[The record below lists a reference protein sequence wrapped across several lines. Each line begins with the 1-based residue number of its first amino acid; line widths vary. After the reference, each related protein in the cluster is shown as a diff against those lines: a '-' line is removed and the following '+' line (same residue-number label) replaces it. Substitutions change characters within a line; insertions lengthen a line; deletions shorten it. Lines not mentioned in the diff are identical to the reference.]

1 MKLKITKNEFQ
12 ISEPFTISRGS
23 RKLARVSTVEAKHNG
38 VKGFG
43 EAVPYARYGETLMSV
58 KAQLET
64 LPNILTRQELH
75 YLLPDGSARNVVGL
89 CTLGC

>member
-12 ISEPFTISRGS
+12 ISEPFTIPRGS
-23 RKLARVSTVEAKHNG
+23 RKLAHVSTVEAKYNG

-75 YLLPDGSARNVVGL
+75 YLLPAGSARNVVGL